1 MAKKTTGTRLNKKE
15 VRNRLLVVFEHSAG
29 ATYNVKSL
37 FRAVGAVNHPAKML
51 VLDTLADLVAD
62 DFLTTDGTGHYRHA
76 ERDVQSSKGCFAA
89 SETATT
95 CSFPTTAARTFS
107 SPNATH
113 TTPSTATMCG

>member
-51 VLDTLADLVAD
+51 VLDTLADLHSSVAYG
-62 DFLTTDGTGHYRHA
+62 LRTHGLA
-76 ERDVQSSKGCFAA
+76 ERG
-89 SETATT
+89 
-95 CSFPTTAARTFS
+95 R
-107 SPNATH
+107 
-113 TTPSTATMCG
+113 

>member
-76 ERDVQSSKGCFAA
+76 ERDVQIIEGVFRPIFFLPDC
-89 SETATT
+89 
-95 CSFPTTAARTFS
+95 P
-107 SPNATH
+107 
-113 TTPSTATMCG
+113 